1 LPKNDGNS
9 YIDSHIRKLDK
20 QLENMS
26 KLNEQ
31 ANVMART
38 ITNMDAIKRMSAP
51 DSQIGHPRTKEDEY
65 GRYQYIQKYVSEHPE
80 SQMMRT
86 GMRSGY
92 KQSMISGND
101 QEASQ
106 NFKKQNKFEKS
117 VIATLPQEYNNAKL
131 IEITESSYLI
141 RNEVRLPIL
150 GKRMQLLDKQSNK
163 RDNTNLMQSINWKKG
178 SRPVTQSTTKE
189 VKTHKH
195 HIRNKDSVDL
205 KTDQA
210 EELEKLHGISNRED
224 ASYDR
229 LDLEIPRI
237 GEGEYE
243 KIQDQNHA
251 IKRLIITVDNM
262 INNYNQPDSTLP
274 EKGDLE
280 FLIQEEIS
288 NEYLLS
294 DNEKKTIEVLVL
306 DYFRHGK
313 SVLNLIRLDKLE
325 EDLKSQDNEDEAGSN
340 GDYDQVNANM
350 LWKLPDTEHYM
361 ELIAQRIPNKYET
374 INEIKYK
381 IPMKWTKKFNV
392 DDIVPH
398 KDKLQSAIASEG
410 GMVNN
415 YMKIKRKNNIKKR
428 KVSGKLSESVQPP
441 QSPIQTGMMQDIS
454 TPRESNAKKIGE
466 TKEEADI
473 SKNPIL
479 SDEESKVSPR
489 YNETDGFS
497 HLKKNPI
504 FSNEIDAFN
513 VPLSNAMLKESL
525 SSKQESPRNLS
536 SLVASFPKPGQSE
549 ETKTLLQKQKQHVSN
564 LPVLEKIKDQD
575 YHPHDVAGTK
585 IINEMHIQ
593 DDGYQNDFEPEDN
606 ANLTDHDIVIDRNKG
621 LEVDYDKQ
629 IESPRTEAQ
638 YEASEYRNDLD
649 YSQIKP
655 LYKPDPYNIDEI
667 EHLFIDGKIPEEIY
681 NIEDPMEYNYLLVKL
696 KKEFND
702 KTRSE
707 FLKYM
712 GLSLPYNSR
721 RDEVGGVITDD
732 DWGDFIDRVHKMIG
746 KVKRK
751 RRRIIRRRR
760 KNGKKLMPRKTLF
773 KPRKKP
779 DLSKNPLWKEVF
791 LDESSD
797 DSTHEDTDIFYND
810 EKLYVIS
817 FCKSN
822 IYTILV

>member
-1 LPKNDGNS
+1 
-9 YIDSHIRKLDK
+9 
-20 QLENMS
+20 
-26 KLNEQ
+26 
-31 ANVMART
+31 
-38 ITNMDAIKRMSAP
+38 
-51 DSQIGHPRTKEDEY
+51 
-65 GRYQYIQKYVSEHPE
+65 
-80 SQMMRT
+80 
-86 GMRSGY
+86 
-92 KQSMISGND
+92 
-101 QEASQ
+101 
-106 NFKKQNKFEKS
+106 
-117 VIATLPQEYNNAKL
+117 
-131 IEITESSYLI
+131 
-141 RNEVRLPIL
+141 
-150 GKRMQLLDKQSNK
+150 
-163 RDNTNLMQSINWKKG
+163 
-178 SRPVTQSTTKE
+178 
-189 VKTHKH
+189 
-195 HIRNKDSVDL
+195 
-205 KTDQA
+205 
-210 EELEKLHGISNRED
+210 
-224 ASYDR
+224 
-229 LDLEIPRI
+229 
-237 GEGEYE
+237 
-243 KIQDQNHA
+243 
-251 IKRLIITVDNM
+251 
-262 INNYNQPDSTLP
+262 
-274 EKGDLE
+274 
-280 FLIQEEIS
+280 
-288 NEYLLS
+288 
-294 DNEKKTIEVLVL
+294 
-306 DYFRHGK
+306 
-313 SVLNLIRLDKLE
+313 
-325 EDLKSQDNEDEAGSN
+325 
-340 GDYDQVNANM
+340 
-350 LWKLPDTEHYM
+350 
-361 ELIAQRIPNKYET
+361 
-374 INEIKYK
+374 
-381 IPMKWTKKFNV
+381 
-392 DDIVPH
+392 
-398 KDKLQSAIASEG
+398 
-410 GMVNN
+410 
-415 YMKIKRKNNIKKR
+415 
-428 KVSGKLSESVQPP
+428 
-441 QSPIQTGMMQDIS
+441 MQDIS
-454 TPRESNAKKIGE
+454 TPREIDAKKVTE
-466 TKEEADI
+466 MKEEADI

-479 SDEESKVSPR
+479 SDEESKISHR

-504 FSNEIDAFN
+504 FSNEIDGFN

-525 SSKQESPRNLS
+525 SSKQDSPRNPI
-536 SLVASFPKPGQSE
+536 SLGASFPKPGQSE

-564 LPVLEKIKDQD
+564 LPVLEKIKDED
-575 YHPHDVAGTK
+575 YHRHDIAGTK

-606 ANLTDHDIVIDRNKG
+606 ANLTDHEIVIEKNKG
-621 LEVDYDKQ
+621 LEVDYDRQ

-797 DSTHEDTDIFYND
+797 GSTHEDTDIFYND